1 MLESQFPSMQHLPR
15 KNAGPFAAVNFVAE
29 DGMTKMTKVH
39 AHLMRPAAVQFAF
52 KQTHLLA
59 RA

>member
-15 KNAGPFAAVNFVAE
+15 KCLPVFSAVKLVAE
-29 DGMTKMTKVH
+29 DGMTKVMKVH
-39 AHLMRPAAVQFAF
+39 AHLMSPSAVQFAF
-52 KQTHLLA
+52 KQTHLVA